1 MIIKSCVAVFNSL
14 GPSDAFICFSKLNI
28 IGSDNGLSPTRR
40 QAIIWT
46 NAGILLIRPLRTN
59 FSEIFIEVYTF
70 SYKKMHSKM
79 SSGKWRPFCLG
90 LNVLRQYI
98 QIIHSIHIGDEL
110 ALNQIISRT
119 VNYMLTNIEP
129 YVSSLRPSEASMC
142 QWTMPPLAQ
151 IMVCRL
157 FSDKPLSK
165 VQTNVG
171 LFVNSVTAVKI
182 IQRNWLPLVPL
193 TKAQ

>member
-1 MIIKSCVAVFNSL
+1 MGICLKWHGDAGFLVNFTLWCLLTIIVKSFVDVFNSL
-14 GPSDAFICFSKLNI
+14 GPSDAFICVSKLNI
-28 IGSDNGLSPTRR
+28 IGSDDGLSPTRR

-70 SYKKMHSKM
+70 SFNKMHSKM

-110 ALNQIISRT
+110 E
-119 VNYMLTNIEP
+119 VNYMLTNVEP
-129 YVSSLRPSEASMC
+129 CVSSLRPSEASMC

-151 IMVCRL
+151 IMACRL

-165 VQTNVG
+165 
-171 LFVNSVTAVKI
+171 
-182 IQRNWLPLVPL
+182 PMLVYL
-193 TKAQ
+193 